1 MARLD
6 PERRR
11 MVTSEIIYRLRAMIR
26 DHGFLPGE
34 KLGSERG
41 LAESLGI
48 SRSDLRMAL
57 ASMES
62 SHEVIRKIGR
72 TGGIVVADNRL
83 ERNINTIE
91 SLPVIARRQGFVLTS
106 KVLGAVIAPASI
118 ADIRLLGLDRLDAG
132 ALPVGVEHRR
142 SSNPMIYDI
151 MRLRSIEDQPL
162 SLEISHL
169 PASLFPQLLTRDLTE
184 PFYEIFERQYG
195 VVPAKV
201 DETLETVVVDGP
213 MLDGV
218 DVSPLKVPDGTALTR
233 ISRVAQDASGRPF
246 ALATDLYIAE
256 RMRFTMHHS
265 GYVRLSATRR

>member
-6 PERRR
+6 SERRR
-11 MVTSEIIYRLRAMIR
+11 MVNSAIIYRLRAMIR

-41 LAESLGI
+41 LAEAMGI

-57 ASMES
+57 ASLES

-72 TGGIVVADNRL
+72 TGGIVVADDRL

-106 KVLGAVIAPASI
+106 KVLGAVIVPASA
-118 ADIRLLGLDRLDAG
+118 ADVRLLGLGGVGSSSRAASVDRG
-132 ALPVGVEHRR
+132 GR
-142 SSNPMIYDI
+142 SHPMIYDVT
-151 MRLRSIEDQPL
+151 RLRSIEDRPL

-169 PASLFPQLLTRDLTE
+169 PAALFPQFLTRDLTE

-195 VVPAKV
+195 VVPANV
-201 DETLETVVVDGP
+201 DETLETVVVSGP
-213 MLDGV
+213 MLEGV
-218 DVSPLKVPDGTALTR
+218 DVSPLQVPDGTPLTR
-233 ISRVAQDASGRPF
+233 IRRVARDVSGRPF
-246 ALATDLYIAE
+246 ELATDLYIAS